1 MGFVFLHNGILTLLC
16 KVLTVPQEMAFNSI
30 PRPKVSIESGISS
43 FTDLK
48 SQVLILESGKGALP
62 WAKGTQAHSSHLRK
76 SSLSALNYNPPG
88 TTSPCLNIF
97 LTTPQH
103 LLLSHL
109 SSALSL
115 TWRHFLWNSFC
126 SCRTKHTPS
135 LNKFPLHGDTQKPVV
150 RWPSHSTGDA
160 EG

>member
-62 WAKGTQAHSSHLRK
+62 
-76 SSLSALNYNPPG
+76 
-88 TTSPCLNIF
+88 
-97 LTTPQH
+97 
-103 LLLSHL
+103 
-109 SSALSL
+109 
-115 TWRHFLWNSFC
+115 
-126 SCRTKHTPS
+126 
-135 LNKFPLHGDTQKPVV
+135 
-150 RWPSHSTGDA
+150 
-160 EG
+160 

>member
-1 MGFVFLHNGILTLLC
+1 MGFNASLQGVNSSA
-16 KVLTVPQEMAFNSI
+16 EMAFNSI

-62 WAKGTQAHSSHLRK
+62 SVKGTQAHSSTPQK

-88 TTSPCLNIF
+88 TTSPMPEHISNYSSAS
-97 LTTPQH
+97 
-103 LLLSHL
+103 LLSHL

-115 TWRHFLWNSFC
+115 TWRHFFEI
-126 SCRTKHTPS
+126 
-135 LNKFPLHGDTQKPVV
+135 
-150 RWPSHSTGDA
+150 HSVLAKQNTLLL
-160 EG
+160 